1 MPDAV
6 GVPDIVIT
14 FPDQEALTP
23 PGNPFAP
30 ATPSSLIPVAPVV
43 ACVIFV
49 NAVFIHK
56 VGVLDAT
63 PAVFI
68 VIVAPDV
75 ELPLLYQAILDTG
88 CMSNLLTE

>member
-1 MPDAV
+1 MNPDAD

-63 PAVFI
+63 PAVLSAVT
-68 VIVAPDV
+68 VIVPVASTLPHPPDNGIV
-75 ELPLLYQAILDTG
+75 
-88 CMSNLLTE
+88 